1 MKFFH
6 TREHL
11 NQGDIVEVNCS
22 HQCNIILTTDSNFA
36 NCRSGRKFQ
45 YHGGHYE
52 TLPARIVVSS
62 NGWWKIT
69 LDLGGSSAT
78 IKHSIRTIQA

>member
-1 MKFFH
+1 MKFLH

-36 NCRSGRKFQ
+36 NCGSGRKFQ

>member
-36 NCRSGRKFQ
+36 NCRSGRKF
-45 YHGGHYE
+45 
-52 TLPARIVVSS
+52 
-62 NGWWKIT
+62 
-69 LDLGGSSAT
+69 
-78 IKHSIRTIQA
+78 